1 MTRLLR
7 RALTDFRREDG
18 AAAMEFVL
26 VIPLLMAV
34 FMASFESGLLM
45 VRANM
50 LEQSVDLTMRE
61 LRLGHFPLV
70 THASLKAEI
79 CSRTVIFPNCE
90 SQIMIE
96 MRRVSTAT
104 WNLPTAPVTCV
115 DREEVIQPVTA
126 LQIGQQNDMMVVR
139 VCITQ
144 DAMFPG
150 TGIALDMNLDALG
163 GYALV
168 TTSAFVT
175 EPS

>member
-1 MTRLLR
+1 
-7 RALTDFRREDG
+7 
-18 AAAMEFVL
+18 
-26 VIPLLMAV
+26 
-34 FMASFESGLLM
+34 
-45 VRANM
+45 
-50 LEQSVDLTMRE
+50 
-61 LRLGHFPLV
+61 
-70 THASLKAEI
+70 
-79 CSRTVIFPNCE
+79 
-90 SQIMIE
+90 MIE

-104 WNLPTAPVTCV
+104 WVLPTSPVTCV

-139 VCITQ
+139 VCIAQ

-150 TGIALDMNLDALG
+150 TGIALNMDLDALG